1 MTGILRLKRPILTF
15 LLLVAITSV
24 IAAQNSSSYWMPAL
38 DGYQGTRKVE
48 GQLLFYDYGG
58 PDRQTKTAI
67 TGYTKFKAANAGDK
81 LTITFTQPVKFS
93 NSATHLYIYDGD
105 CKYANGA
112 TGDPDGWKKDVPAG
126 WRADLVSGSTVT
138 LEFASGECSVLYY
151 SPNYNET
158 GDGWCAAL
166 TTSEGEEMKISSISA
181 LQDVDSVVYLA
192 RQNILLMSACIRTDG
207 ALNPLTLSSL
217 TFSLP
222 DGVDPADLTN
232 LRCCYTGTSRPVAY
246 SASQTSMALRQQ
258 GRNLVFSDNITL
270 QGGANYFVL
279 YADVSDLA
287 TPGHAIDALL
297 SSVMIQGTER
307 LSEPVSPPQTYTI
320 RNMLLMQPG
329 THTYRIG
336 DRAWPFYDDG
346 GPDNRNSKG
355 FSGTATFVPA
365 NPGERIRLNLYRPRF
380 YTGKGPVSTG
390 RNDVVKIYAG
400 LSADPDSLLEEITD
414 NTPLIVSAPRQA
426 LTMTFESVYYLPEE
440 GFEALVSAFTPQPM
454 RADSLSVASCTAK
467 LVNAGSNNNEM
478 LQFCIHTSESEPAL
492 GVGEVC
498 VKAFGADSR
507 VASASLYAYFRDD
520 KLQAGQK
527 IGEARRGAD
536 GVFHIIPNAAFRLM
550 EGRNYF
556 TVAFNLTPY
565 ASKGET
571 VGCTLTGVKAGKELT
586 LPANASFSREV
597 ENRWQMDYGWE
608 TISVGADWTCGS
620 KPESAMFDSGYGG
633 EAGDQTVTFHP
644 ATKGATVAMRLSDFL
659 LTWPKVSSIV
669 GPVFEILDGP
679 SPESSPIWQV
689 SKETA
694 ADWPREVIRATNTA
708 GCLTVRFNPM
718 GTRGETGSGFHAS
731 VWAESN
737 SPVTVQ
743 KVAAFTPTEQA
754 VAPGSKNEPLLGI
767 SILTQGTTAPPVLTG
782 VGVNLK
788 NSAVNIDSV
797 ALFTTGADAD
807 FNSSARVQLGKI
819 PVQSNAQEINIPVVP
834 DTLSAHSAYYWVTCD
849 VKATACGGD
858 TLDAA
863 LTSLSSGSS
872 LPSFTDPDPDGQREI
887 QRILL
892 FKGGNSVVDISDALL
907 FYDNGGAD
915 GQYDAEAKGSM
926 IFRAPEG
933 KKIRF
938 TFRTIDLNPND
949 NLYIYH
955 GEGTGGQRAALLWGK
970 MTDVAPIT
978 STAPDGALTVDFSP
992 RRTGNGWIILAEAV
1006 DAEPL
1011 AITQI
1016 DTKATAGKLIYRG
1029 SQDNLLLRVEIAT
1042 KGSAGKITLSD
1053 LQFDTSLSDADVA
1066 EAWHLLTSG
1075 NNEKPEHL
1083 RRLASSSTLAGLAD
1097 CGVAITEPGSHI
1109 LWLAADVS
1117 PDAPVGSHIRL
1128 LLEGINGITA
1138 HRSEE
1143 VLVQTGRGIHGA
1155 FTLGNG
1161 AKADYHSFK
1170 DLVADLTK
1178 HGVDGPVDIA
1188 VLPGDYSEQ
1197 IIWTPMPGAGE
1208 RNRITV
1214 HPVDGAR
1221 GKVVLAATELT
1232 ARPDTT
1238 TAVMLLHRAG
1248 YLTLRNLVFTTAP
1261 DNAQALLAIDSA
1273 NNITVEGCSFRGNTA
1288 AIRAAGTDS
1297 LLLSANTFVMR
1308 KAPAMTL
1315 TDTRNFMIVNN
1326 EVQTQNG
1333 NGIGLTRCSGG
1344 KTGANSVVA
1353 DGSAAVNALLTTDC
1367 AECEFADNIL
1377 QNPGPGAALS
1387 ANTPSGNIFTHN
1399 AVWGATTFYALNG
1412 SALTPAQWSAATGA
1426 QGDVNEKALYLA
1438 DRFELKE
1445 AGNLRSGIRLSYA
1458 PADIS
1463 GRKRPATDVTIG
1475 AAEFASPEGVAELIA
1490 GYPAVS
1496 CKEPSRVDVTLKAN
1510 VAANA
1515 RLIIRKAAETAPVSA
1530 DFNNPDTIVPLRS
1543 YMEVTQQMECAANGE
1558 QYRVWCLLDN
1568 ISGAEGRI
1576 TDSEAFTP
1584 LQPRPAAATF
1594 ELITTA
1600 DTLFT
1605 DGSFRFIGFKV
1616 EHRPGAP
1623 GTAPAQRVAKN
1634 TGSEARI
1641 TPANASVITADGFFV
1656 YASAPVA
1663 VKALKPEGTVA
1674 EKQIPACG
1682 WVYVSLRDLDSWSEL
1697 RFTLASGITFFI
1709 DDFGG
1714 QPNRLT
1720 LSGPSEVEG
1729 EAGQE
1734 VNLTAT
1740 VAGGATPYSLRWITP
1755 AGIVG
1760 ATTAAAVLPL
1770 ASGRY
1775 AFIATDA
1782 HLQADTLYVN
1792 ATARGDFRIA
1802 HFEDMNIPAGDVWKG
1817 DTTLTIDT
1825 ESTFASGSCLLPNR
1839 YFKKWHSWARF
1850 AASSSQNN
1858 YYITLDDQFN
1868 SACGGG
1874 AQGTPAFGIGY
1885 VDSYYGESAF
1895 TLGEGDE
1902 KPEGIYLTNTA
1913 WVRDAILYGDGMSYY
1928 GGGFAQGDYL
1938 RLIITATRANGS
1950 GASDTI
1956 YLADYRHEDVRAHYH
1971 LDSWQWF
1978 DLSHLGPAH
1987 KLAFKLEST
1996 KKNGLGMTTPAY
2008 FCFDGVGASCPAV
2021 QCDTLRIKDAPADV
2035 SHLFSFDPER
2045 APVSYALL
2053 NGDAQSRMEGSMFH
2067 TLREKGSSFSV
2078 IVMAEQK
2085 GCREFARIPVFVDS
2099 NRGVGGISAEEPV
2112 IEPLPFTDRLTVTC
2126 GNGRLRGAL
2135 YDLSGRQ
2142 TGYSAADCGRL
2153 EFDTAALP
2161 AGCYMLIIDVG
2172 HSHFVKKVFK
2182 K

>member
-1 MTGILRLKRPILTF
+1 MTSIIRLKRPILTF
-15 LLLVAITSV
+15 LLLVAIASG
-24 IAAQNSSSYWMPAL
+24 IAAQNSSSSYWMPAL
-38 DGYQGTRKVE
+38 DGYQGTKKVD

-112 TGDPDGWKKDVPAG
+112 TGDPAGWKKDVPAG
-126 WRADLVSGSTVT
+126 WRADLVSGSTVS

-151 SPNYNET
+151 SPDYNET
-158 GDGWCAAL
+158 GDGWCATL
-166 TTSEGEEMKISSISA
+166 TTSAGEEMQISSISA
-181 LQDVDSVVYLA
+181 LQDFDSTVYLA
-192 RQNILLMSACIRTDG
+192 RQNIPLISACIRTDG
-207 ALNPLTLSSL
+207 ALNPLTLSAL

-232 LRCCYTGTSRPVAY
+232 LRCCYTGTSRPTAY
-246 SASQTSMALRQQ
+246 TPSQTSMPLRQQ
-258 GRNLVFSDNITL
+258 GRNLVFTDDITL

-287 TPGHAIDALL
+287 TPEHTIDALL

-336 DRAWPFYDDG
+336 ERAWPFYDDG

-355 FSGTATFVPA
+355 FSGTAIFVPA

-380 YTGKGPVSTG
+380 YTGKVPVSTG

-414 NTPLIVSAPRQA
+414 NTPLIVSAPYKA

-440 GFEALVSAFTPQPM
+440 GFEALVSAFTPEPM
-454 RADSLSVASCTAK
+454 RADSLSVASCTTK
-467 LVNAGSNNNEM
+467 PLNAGSNNNEI
-478 LQFCIHTSESEPAL
+478 LQFCIYTSESEPAL
-492 GVGEVC
+492 GVDEVR

-507 VASASLYAYFRDD
+507 VDAATLYAYFRDD
-520 KLQAGQK
+520 KLQSGQK
-527 IGEARRGAD
+527 IGEAERGAD
-536 GVFHIIPNAAFRLM
+536 GLFHIIPNASFRLM

-565 ASKGET
+565 AGKGES

-586 LPANASFSREV
+586 LPAAASFSREV
-597 ENRWQMDYGWE
+597 ENLWQSDYGWE
-608 TISVGADWTCGS
+608 TITVGTDWTYTS
-620 KPESAMFDSGYGG
+620 KPESAMFDSGYSGD
-633 EAGDQTVTFHP
+633 AGDQTVTFRP
-644 ATKGATVAMRLSDFL
+644 AVKGAKVAVRLTDFL

-669 GPVFEILDGP
+669 GPTFEIFDGP
-679 SPESSPIWQV
+679 SPESPLIWKV
-689 SKETA
+689 SKESA
-694 ADWPREVIRATNTA
+694 ADWPRDMIQATNA
-708 GCLTVRFNPM
+708 GGYITVRFNPM

-731 VWAESN
+731 VWAVSN
-737 SPVTVQ
+737 NPVTVQ
-743 KVAAFTPTEQA
+743 KVTAFTPTEQA

-767 SILTQGTTAPPVLTG
+767 NILTEGNIAPPVLTS

-788 NSAVNIDSV
+788 NSAANIDSV

-807 FNSSARVQLGKI
+807 FSSSARVQLGKI
-819 PVQSNAQEINIPVVP
+819 AVKVNEQEINIPVAP
-834 DTLSAHSAYYWVTCD
+834 DTLSAHSAYFWITCD
-849 VKATACGGD
+849 VKASARGGD
-858 TLDAA
+858 TVDAA
-863 LTSLSSGSS
+863 LTSLSTGCP
-872 LPSFTDPDPDGQREI
+872 LPTFTTPDPEGDREI

-892 FKGGNSVVDISDALL
+892 FKDGDNVVDIADALL

-915 GQYDAEAKGSM
+915 GQYNAEAKGTM
-926 IFRAPEG
+926 IFRAPQG

-949 NLYIYH
+949 NLYVYH
-955 GEGTGGQRAALLWGK
+955 GEGTKGQRAALLWGK

-978 STAPDGALTVDFSP
+978 STAADGALTVNFSP
-992 RRTGNGWIILAEAV
+992 RRTGNGWVILVEAV

-1011 AITQI
+1011 TITQI
-1016 DTKATAGKLIYRG
+1016 DTKATAEKFIYRG
-1029 SQDNLLLRVEIAT
+1029 SQDNLLLRVDIAT

-1053 LQFDTSLSDADVA
+1053 LQTDTSLSDAGVA
-1066 EAWHLLTSG
+1066 EQWHLFTSG
-1075 NNEKPEHL
+1075 SNEKPENL
-1083 RRLASSSTLAGLAD
+1083 RRLASSPTLEGLAD
-1097 CGVAITEPGSHI
+1097 CGATITEPGSHI
-1109 LWLAADVS
+1109 LWLAADIN

-1128 LLEGINGITA
+1128 LLQGINGITA
-1138 HRSEE
+1138 HRSDE
-1143 VLVQTGRGIHGA
+1143 VLVQTGRGIRGN
-1155 FTLGNG
+1155 FTLGNS

-1170 DLVADLTK
+1170 DLVDDLTK

-1188 VLPGDYSEQ
+1188 VLPGEYSEQ

-1214 HPVDGAR
+1214 QPAEGAR
-1221 GKVVLAATELT
+1221 GKVVFAATELT

-1238 TAVMLLHRAG
+1238 TAVMLLHGAG
-1248 YLTLRNLVFTTAP
+1248 YLTLRNLDFTTAP

-1273 NNITVEGCSFRGNTA
+1273 NNITVEGCSFRGN
-1288 AIRAAGTDS
+1288 RAA
-1297 LLLSANTFVMR
+1297 L
-1308 KAPAMTL
+1308 TL

-1326 EVQTQNG
+1326 EVQTRNG
-1333 NGIGLTRCSGG
+1333 NGISMTRCSGG

-1353 DGSAAVNALLTTDC
+1353 DGGAAVNALLTTDC
-1367 AECEFADNIL
+1367 SECEFADNIL
-1377 QNPGPGAALS
+1377 QNTGSGAALS
-1387 ANTPSGNIFTHN
+1387 VNTPKGNTFTHN
-1399 AVWGATTFYALNG
+1399 AVWGATTHYALNG
-1412 SALTPAQWSAATGA
+1412 SILAPSQWSAATGA

-1445 AGNLRSGIRLSYA
+1445 VGNLRSGIHLSYA
-1458 PADIS
+1458 AKDIA
-1463 GRKRPATDVTIG
+1463 GRERPATGVTIG
-1475 AAEFASPEGVAELIA
+1475 AAEFASPETAPELIA

-1496 CKEPSRVDVTLKAN
+1496 CNEPAGVDVTLKAN

-1515 RLIIRKAAETAPVSA
+1515 GLIIRKAAEPAPTSA

-1543 YMEVTQQMECAANGE
+1543 YMEVTQRLECAANGD
-1558 QYRVWCLLDN
+1558 QYRVWCLLAN
-1568 ISGAEGRI
+1568 VSGVEGRV
-1576 TDSEAFTP
+1576 TGSDAFTP
-1584 LQPRPAAATF
+1584 LQPRPEAATF
-1594 ELITTA
+1594 ERITTA
-1600 DTLFT
+1600 DTLFA
-1605 DGSFRFIGFKV
+1605 DGSFLFSGFRV

-1623 GTAPAQRVAKN
+1623 GAAPAQRVATN

-1641 TPANASVITADGFFV
+1641 TPANAAVITADGFFV
-1656 YASAPVA
+1656 YASAPFA
-1663 VKALKPEGTVA
+1663 VKALKPDGTVT
-1674 EKQIPACG
+1674 EKQIPASG
-1682 WVYVSLRDLDSWSEL
+1682 WVYVSLRDLGSWSEL
-1697 RFTLASGITFFI
+1697 RFALAPGITFFI

-1720 LSGPSEVEG
+1720 LSGPSKVEG

-1734 VNLTAT
+1734 VKLTAT
-1740 VAGGATPYSLRWITP
+1740 VAGGAIPYSLRWITP
-1755 AGIVG
+1755 AGTVG
-1760 ATTAAAVLPL
+1760 STTATATLPL

-1792 ATARGDFRIA
+1792 AIARGDFRIA
-1802 HFEDMNIPAGDVWKG
+1802 HFEDMNLPAGDVWKG

-1825 ESTFASGSCLLPNR
+1825 ETTFASGSCLLPNR
-1839 YFKKWHSWARF
+1839 YFKKWHSWAKF

-1902 KPEGIYLTNTA
+1902 KPEGIYLTNSA

-1971 LDSWQWF
+1971 LDTWQWF
-1978 DLSHLGPAH
+1978 DLSHLGPTH
-1987 KLAFKLEST
+1987 KLVFKLEST
-1996 KKNGLGMTTPAY
+1996 KKNGMGMTTPAY
-2008 FCFDGVGASCPAV
+2008 FCFDGVGASCPAFS
-2021 QCDTLRIKDAPADV
+2021 CDTLRIKDAPADV
-2035 SHLFSFDPER
+2035 AHLFSFDPET
-2045 APVSYALL
+2045 APISYALL
-2053 NGDAQSRMEGSMFH
+2053 NGDAHSRMEGSLFH
-2067 TLREKGSSFSV
+2067 TDREEGSSFSV
-2078 IVMAEQK
+2078 IVMASQK
-2085 GCREFARIPVFVDS
+2085 GRREFARIPVFVDS
-2099 NRGVGGISAEEPV
+2099 NQGVGYISAEEPV
-2112 IEPLPFTDRLTVTC
+2112 IAPLPFTDRLTITC

-2142 TGYSAADCGRL
+2142 TRYSASTDGRI
-2153 EFDTAALP
+2153 EFDTATLP
-2161 AGCYMLIIDVG
+2161 AGCYILTIDTG